1 MGACSHLLW
10 LGLSST
16 LFGTYLGP
24 APPSQ
29 LADGQ
34 SSLPGRCKV
43 QTVLPSTGHTALF
56 SEQMFQHLPRCL
68 SAACRNILVSQFL
81 RAPSAGT
88 PCRGQVRHTPPSV
101 HARIDLIITSQ
112 LPYKQVLLLS
122 PLRGK
127 LRLEKVNHLLKALRP
142 GFRTTSV
149 CLQSPACSCTEPGS
163 VYSAA

>member
-1 MGACSHLLW
+1 MYLPDFTPH
-10 LGLSST
+10 ST
-16 LFGTYLGP
+16 WQFREHSQEETMLPTAWGGCLQPSTLAGFEFHSLFGTYLGP

-68 SAACRNILVSQFL
+68 SAASRNVLVSQLL

-101 HARIDLIITSQ
+101 HARI
-112 LPYKQVLLLS
+112 
-122 PLRGK
+122 
-127 LRLEKVNHLLKALRP
+127 
-142 GFRTTSV
+142 
-149 CLQSPACSCTEPGS
+149 
-163 VYSAA
+163 